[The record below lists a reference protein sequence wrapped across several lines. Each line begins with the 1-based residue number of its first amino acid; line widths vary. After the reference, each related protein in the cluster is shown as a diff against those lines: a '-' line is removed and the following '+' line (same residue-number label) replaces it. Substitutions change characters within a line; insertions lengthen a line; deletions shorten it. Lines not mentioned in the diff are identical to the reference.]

1 MAKSRPQYSGIIL
14 ALEGRTQDALEIQLR
29 LLPSSPHILVL
40 PSLQEYLEVD
50 CQDVVSFAPS
60 NSSTSYVSCAP
71 SSYASSKPKTHTSAF
86 DARHYVRSVYAAA
99 TARQAIVLNFLEN
112 DNICGEIHE
121 TITPPQKT
129 VFLNGGTA
137 TSHAL
142 CIEAIREHDAAAGG
156 SLERAALIFDKLVG
170 NGFAGLRDEPAVP
183 SMQERSRLN
192 VAAED
197 GDEGVID
204 EDDSP
209 MTKAMRAAD
218 ALDRKTKSLQPNTH
232 IFDPTITNKPRSRS
246 LSLPVYGEDSAL
258 LNVDCQQNRA
268 SPSNLESRGD
278 ITGAVSNVH
287 NLLQLEDST
296 NQSASSTPA
305 TNGSVIRS
313 VSLGPSSRGRTICRR
328 PFCARSQFDDTKAAL
343 RENDMGETLCYHQ
356 CHQSQPQRARS
367 LERKLLALT
376 NNNALGVNMDHFF
389 SASSRET
396 SSVRPQPS
404 SSNRLKARASGKDM
418 STSRNSIDC
427 STGVSPNGTVI
438 YEPFLSL
445 FEDIVIRFDDDVESS
460 TLKCTSALDLA
471 IQRFQDTETAR
482 RNRHDNVTAQNVHS
496 KQTVENVQSLLG
508 RRTISS
514 ALPETPVSSSH
525 SYSSSTSSTAS
536 SSRARTTA
544 DPIASTS
551 SVDDYD
557 PFAPHEYNAGPQ
569 PPLHF
574 KSPLAKQQRAPQS
587 IETPDPL
594 TPARSPSPTQLVD
607 DEPDD
612 SSTRFHVLATAKF
625 SSILALHNALR
636 SFLSTFLSQELTRS
650 SSVGETDAENT
661 VENPISDIFFSTPG
675 SASNN
680 LWVPLFETA
689 HQTRAKEQSN
699 VRAAN
704 FVLAIGSQHD
714 VPFDLMSRITGRLDA
729 LGCQSDLGI
738 TRGGRLDLRYLIA
751 NAMQTL
757 KAQRAWSYE
766 KCADLSSLNWLA
778 TSMSSSTSLSSTR
791 ASYALATL
799 IIAQLDLYLR
809 SCPTSS
815 PSPSAARL
823 FLLDYPSELLPVVLA
838 LRQLMGQNMAQVAT
852 VIADSD
858 PQYQKDD
865 CHQSFQAL
873 PQAPLSSQSKLF
885 SSLTYKPPSKEPLY
899 KDADYLL
906 TSAAGGIDIA
916 KFVAAVRKKLLLS
929 VMLAPVAIPTAANTV
944 EATFPHGL
952 VPLNLASPQNKKTGR
967 YSVSSSVSSAAGSM
981 GANGYTRSIDSKLQ
995 SPTYAKD
1002 PMLSPTLLS
1011 PPSVNSIS
1019 SPRHRASMALE
1030 NEKRYSSTS
1039 SGITR
1044 PHPRPLP
1051 LKIFLN
1057 GPTTYSASATL
1068 PVASPALSCISMQS
1082 MQSQASSLQSF
1093 QSQSEP
1099 WYTVAK
1105 ATGYMVAATA
1115 LAPAPVLHPNGRLVA
1130 KEIQVSGP
1138 AAARRAKEQ
1147 QALEAILAHSSG
1159 ISISSAQSDRGNFGN
1174 LESPALSCDENYVL
1188 DISRLDN
1195 DNLKRTIPRN
1205 SVRNSSVTTQVH
1217 EYGHVSI
1224 NGTGDYSDSHNDEE
1238 YESGPDEDD
1247 FENDP
1252 DMRRLMPL
1260 FMRDRVA
1267 LLAAKE
1273 AAGVRDVRPA
1283 PLRMDLSQQTR
1294 LAAPRPGSV
1303 SAARAATA
1311 SPQQSMASL
1320 RAKASTNSI
1329 HSQYSQH
1336 GNGSLTSKSGHEG
1349 RKALR
1354 WLGLA

>member
-1 MAKSRPQYSGIIL
+1 MIESRPQYSGKIV
-14 ALEGRTQDALEIQLR
+14 ALEGLTQDALEIQLR

-40 PSLQEYLEVD
+40 PSLQKYLEDD
-50 CQDVVSFAPS
+50 CQDARSFAPS
-60 NSSTSYVSCAP
+60 IPSTSLASYAP
-71 SSYASSKPKTHTSAF
+71 SSYATSKPENSSSAF
-86 DARHYVRSVYAAA
+86 DARRYVRSICAAA
-99 TARQAIVLNFLEN
+99 AARQAIALDFLEN
-112 DNICGEIHE
+112 DNICGETHS
-121 TITPPQKT
+121 TLTPPQKT

-137 TSHAL
+137 SSHAL

-156 SLERAALIFDKLVG
+156 GLEQAALIFDKLIE
-170 NGFAGLRDEPAVP
+170 NGFAGLRDEPTVP
-183 SMQERSRLN
+183 SMQERSRFN
-192 VAAED
+192 VAVLD
-197 GDEGVID
+197 G
-204 EDDSP
+204 DDSP

-218 ALDRKTKSLQPNTH
+218 ALDHKTESLQPSTH

-246 LSLPVYGEDSAL
+246 LSLPVYEENLAL
-258 LNVDCQQNRA
+258 LNADRQDNRA
-268 SPSNLESRGD
+268 LASNLGSRGD
-278 ITGAVSNVH
+278 SRIH
-287 NLLQLEDST
+287 NLTQLKVST
-296 NQSASSTPA
+296 QQSVSSTPSA
-305 TNGSVIRS
+305 NGSVVRS
-313 VSLGPSSRGRTICRR
+313 VSLGPAPRGRTTCRY
-328 PFCARSQFDDTKAAL
+328 PSCARGQINDTKALL
-343 RENDMGETLCYHQ
+343 RDNDMGETLYYHQ
-356 CHQSQPQRARS
+356 CHQSQTQRARS
-367 LERKLLALT
+367 LEHKLPAKTDNTALC
-376 NNNALGVNMDHFF
+376 VDMDHFF
-389 SASSRET
+389 RASSRET

-404 SSNRLKARASGKDM
+404 SSTQRKIRASNRDI

-427 STGVSPNGTVI
+427 STGVSPNGPVFF
-438 YEPFLSL
+438 EPFFPLI
-445 FEDIVIRFDDDVESS
+445 EDIVIRFDDDESS
-460 TLKCTSALDLA
+460 TLKRTSALDLA
-471 IQRFQDTETAR
+471 IQKFRDTEAAR
-482 RNRHDNVTAQNVHS
+482 RKRHDNSMLQDVQSIQT
-496 KQTVENVQSLLG
+496 QTVSLLG
-508 RRTISS
+508 RRTTSS

-525 SYSSSTSSTAS
+525 GYSSSTSSTAS
-536 SSRARTTA
+536 SSRACTTA
-544 DPIASTS
+544 DPIARTS
-551 SVDDYD
+551 SMDDYD
-557 PFAPHEYNAGPQ
+557 PFAPHEYNAGPK
-569 PPLHF
+569 PPLPF
-574 KSPLAKQQRAPQS
+574 KSPVTKQRQASQS

-594 TPARSPSPTQLVD
+594 TPARSPSPMQLVD
-607 DEPDD
+607 DELDD
-612 SSTRFHVLATAKF
+612 SGTRFHVLATAKF

-636 SFLSTFLSQELTRS
+636 SSLRTFFSQKDTRS
-650 SSVGETDAENT
+650 GSVGEHSAENS
-661 VENPISDIFFSTPG
+661 VENPISDTFFSNSG

-689 HQTRAKEQSN
+689 HQTKAKEQSS
-699 VRAAN
+699 VRATN
-704 FVLAIGSQHD
+704 FVLAVGNQHD
-714 VPFDLMSRITGRLDA
+714 VPFDLMSKITGRLDA
-729 LGCQSDLGI
+729 LGCQSDIGI
-738 TRGGRLDLRYLIA
+738 TRGGRLDIRYLIA

-757 KAQRAWSYE
+757 KAQKACNYGN
-766 KCADLSSLNWLA
+766 CAELSSLNWPA
-778 TSMSSSTSLSSTR
+778 TSMSSPTSLSSTR
-791 ASYALATL
+791 VSYALATL
-799 IIAQLDLYLR
+799 VIAQLDLYLR

-815 PSPSAARL
+815 PSLSAARL

-838 LRQLMGQNMAQVAT
+838 LRQLMGQNMVQVAT
-852 VIADSD
+852 VIVNSD
-858 PQYQKDD
+858 PKYQKDG

-885 SSLTYKPPSKEPLY
+885 SSLGYKPLSKEPLY
-899 KDADYLL
+899 MSADYLL

-929 VMLAPVAIPTAANTV
+929 VMLTPGALPTTANTV

-967 YSVSSSVSSAAGSM
+967 YSVSSTVSSAAGNL
-981 GANGYTRSIDSKLQ
+981 GANGYTGSIDSKLQ
-995 SPTYAKD
+995 SPTHAND

-1011 PPSVNSIS
+1011 PPTVNSIS

-1030 NEKRYSSTS
+1030 NEKRYISTS

-1068 PVASPALSCISMQS
+1068 PVVSPALSCISMQS
-1082 MQSQASSLQSF
+1082 MQSQASSLQSY

-1130 KEIQVSGP
+1130 KEIQVHGP
-1138 AAARRAKEQ
+1138 AAARRAKEHQ
-1147 QALEAILAHSSG
+1147 TLEEVLAHSSG

-1174 LESPALSCDENYVL
+1174 LESPGLSCDEDYVL

-1195 DNLKRTIPRN
+1195 DNLRRTIPRN
-1205 SVRNSSVTTQVH
+1205 SVRNSSATTQAH
-1217 EYGHVSI
+1217 EFAHV
-1224 NGTGDYSDSHNDEE
+1224 NMTGTGDYSDSHNDEE

-1260 FMRDRVA
+1260 FMRDRAA

-1273 AAGVRDVRPA
+1273 AAGVRDVRPTA
-1283 PLRMDLSQQTR
+1283 SRMGMSQQTR

-1303 SAARAATA
+1303 SAARAASA

-1320 RAKASTNSI
+1320 RGKASTNSI

-1349 RKALR
+1349 RKALK